1 MSLPGLPPL
10 PKSLSGFDLTAA
22 QQRLYQNECLGGG
35 LKATSTSTR
44 GTPTT
49 ATSTPNSN
57 NPSLGDDS
65 TSGAAQHLDISPV
78 DSRKSTLDT
87 QLDILRREMIDL
99 RQLDLSLLSQ
109 LWALNKSIQEFRT
122 MLQEEET
129 LSPLSQS
136 PSPSEGNSL
145 TSEDDDDDDDLDGNN
160 GQIVPES
167 VHEPAVPRM
176 RVAPPPPP
184 PLNRKPPSRPV

>member
-1 MSLPGLPPL
+1 MSLPELPPL

-22 QQRLYQNECLGGG
+22 QQRLYQNDCLGGG
-35 LKATSTSTR
+35 LKTTTTSTR

-57 NPSLGDDS
+57 EDS
-65 TSGAAQHLDISPV
+65 AAASAQLHEISPL

-136 PSPSEGNSL
+136 PTPSEGTSL
-145 TSEDDDDDDDLDGNN
+145 TSEEEEDDEDLDGN
-160 GQIVPES
+160 GQMP
-167 VHEPAVPRM
+167 EPALEAPIPRM

-184 PLNRKPPSRPV
+184 PPNRKPQSRPV